1 MLVLTLGGLVEN
13 CNLYHE
19 FPLLIQLLS
28 DQIKNKTKQ
37 KKKRKRKKEQINHLN
52 EKKKKAQQKPTFL
65 LLILRTLI

>member
-19 FPLLIQLLS
+19 FPLLTQLLS

-37 KKKRKRKKEQINHLN
+37 KKKN
-52 EKKKKAQQKPTFL
+52 KKKTTNQLPN
-65 LLILRTLI
+65 

>member
-37 KKKRKRKKEQINHLN
+37 KKKK
-52 EKKKKAQQKPTFL
+52 EKK
-65 LLILRTLI
+65 RTNQPPK